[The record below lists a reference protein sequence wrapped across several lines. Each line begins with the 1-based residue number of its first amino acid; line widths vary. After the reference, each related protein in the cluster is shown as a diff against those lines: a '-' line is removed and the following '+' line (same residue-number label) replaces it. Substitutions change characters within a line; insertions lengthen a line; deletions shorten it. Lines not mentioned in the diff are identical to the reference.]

1 MSWAIRSIKLGLT
14 FPWWC
19 AIFT

>member
-14 FPWWC
+14 CPWWC